1 VVEQVV
7 LVIHQGEE
15 LIKTLPD
22 HMMVDMMVVVVE
34 VVDHMD
40 LHTQHLSC
48 QVVPQLKLIQ

>member
-22 HMMVDMMVVVVE
+22 HMMVDMMVVVAE
-34 VVDHMD
+34 VVDHMEP
-40 LHTQHLSC
+40 HTQHLSC